1 MTTTHV
7 AAGVLLALPVAAV
20 APEYGALAGAAA
32 VCGGL
37 FPDLDAFVGVHRKS
51 LHFPVY
57 YPVVALLAAVGALV
71 VPGPATV
78 ATAVFFAAAGLHAA
92 SDVFGGT
99 ADARPWTGSSTRAVY
114 VHALGRW
121 VAPRRFVRYDG
132 APEDFVVG
140 VALTIPGLLWYDGA
154 VRGLLLVGLILAAV
168 YTAFRRQIPDLLG
181 V

>member
-1 MTTTHV
+1 V
-7 AAGVLLALPVAAV
+7 V
-20 APEYGALAGAAA
+20 PEFGALAGLAA
-32 VCGGL
+32 VCGAL
-37 FPDLDAFVGVHRKS
+37 FPDLDAVVGVHRKT

-57 YPVVALLAAVGALV
+57 YWLAALPAVAVAVL

-78 ATAVFFAAAGLHAA
+78 AVAVFFAAAALHAA

-99 ADARPWTGSSTRAVY
+99 DDARPWTGTSTRAVY

-121 VAPRRFVRYDG
+121 VEPRRFVRYDG

-140 VALTIPGLLWYDGA
+140 VALSIPGLLWFDGP
-154 VRGLLLVGLILAAV
+154 VRGCLLVGLALAAV